1 MIVYDI
7 TARLDLRAN
16 LVPSPLTLSYNME
29 SGSEVDVLFFEGNSS
44 FVQERW
50 KRQFI
55 LPVKWV
61 DYLSI
66 LEHKDFFF
74 LCHFSKIL
82 FFLIGES

>member
-44 FVQERW
+44 FVQER
-50 KRQFI
+50 
-55 LPVKWV
+55 
-61 DYLSI
+61 
-66 LEHKDFFF
+66 
-74 LCHFSKIL
+74 
-82 FFLIGES
+82 